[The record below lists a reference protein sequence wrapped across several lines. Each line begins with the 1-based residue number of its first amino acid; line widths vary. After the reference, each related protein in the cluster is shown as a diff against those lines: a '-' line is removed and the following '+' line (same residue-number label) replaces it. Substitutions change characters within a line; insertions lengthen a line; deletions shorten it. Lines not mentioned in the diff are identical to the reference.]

1 MRLGSGVTTLAT
13 RPTPSRTAPR
23 SLTVSVESKSGSE
36 LRNVATTM
44 CLTENS
50 NDEWIG
56 SLVQTPAGR
65 AVVSVLV

>member
-1 MRLGSGVTTLAT
+1 
-13 RPTPSRTAPR
+13 
-23 SLTVSVESKSGSE
+23 VSVESKSGSE

-56 SLVQTPAGR
+56 SRVQTPAGR
-65 AVVSVLV
+65 VVVSALV